1 MNLVDIHLRKQVE
14 NRYAGNNQD
23 EPHDGSQIRHLEQCG
38 AGRFRDN
45 GEDEEY
51 VVERRE
57 NIQIVF
63 LYCEKS
69 GEESMPSS
77 EKFRDHVLQQF
88 KGELR
93 VTTRKMM
100 GEYILYADGKIFGGI
115 YDDRLLVKPVAAA
128 VAMLP
133 GAKKQLPYE
142 GAKPMLRVTSEQIV
156 DSKFLAKLLDAML
169 PELPAPKAKKK
180 K

>member
-1 MNLVDIHLRKQVE
+1 
-14 NRYAGNNQD
+14 
-23 EPHDGSQIRHLEQCG
+23 
-38 AGRFRDN
+38 
-45 GEDEEY
+45 
-51 VVERRE
+51 
-57 NIQIVF
+57 
-63 LYCEKS
+63 
-69 GEESMPSS
+69 MPSS

-128 VAMLP
+128 LKLLP
-133 GAKKQLPYE
+133 NAKKQLPYE
-142 GAKPMLRVTSEQIV
+142 GAKPMLRVTNEQIE
-156 DSKFLAKLLDAML
+156 DSDLLVRLLDAML
-169 PELPAPKAKKK
+169 PELPAPAKKK